1 MLKDYGGLG
10 IPNIRELNLCLLGSW
25 LKRYS
30 GDEGKLWKSLVDFKY
45 NDHSP
50 NIFTCSETGAS
61 NFWKG
66 VLWAARVAKL
76 GYRWNVGR
84 GDKVR
89 FWEDLWIGTSSIA
102 IQYWELY
109 CLVNEHNKSIADM
122 WDGVNLKCTFCRC
135 VDVRLLLMWEELVNL
150 VSTVDLFSDEDALI
164 WQYQSS
170 GVYSSQ
176 SLCNYKF

>member
-1 MLKDYGGLG
+1 MAHCLWNNTADCHRYHLASWQHVTMLKDYGGLG

-30 GDEGKLWKSLVDFKY
+30 GDGGKMWKSLVDFKY
-45 NDHSP
+45 NSHSP
-50 NIFTCSETGAS
+50 NIFTYSEARVS

-76 GYRWNVGR
+76 GYRWKVGR

-89 FWEDLWIGTSSIA
+89 FWKDLWIGTSSLA

-109 CLVNEHNKSIADM
+109 CLVNEHTN
-122 WDGVNLKCTFCRC
+122 
-135 VDVRLLLMWEELVNL
+135 
-150 VSTVDLFSDEDALI
+150 
-164 WQYQSS
+164 Q
-170 GVYSSQ
+170 
-176 SLCNYKF
+176 